1 LLKLK
6 GDCNMKWIKWIL
18 VILLVFLCLGTGLWF
33 IHRASSSPSSSEQG
47 TKEPSASSD
56 KEEPVA
62 KVRVVSLKESRI
74 EETVTVYGSITA
86 VSQELKN
93 YNVPF
98 ESQIKQVYVT
108 IGQIVHPGDKL
119 VEIEP
124 SLAEKL
130 EFQQAQNDAQTTQDI
145 LTKLNEK
152 LQLKLATRQELLQA
166 QQAADQAK
174 LKLDNLVQEGIES
187 LRIITAADS
196 GIVSQLDIQ
205 NGQIIPANS
214 LLVSVINKNKIAAH
228 VGINPEKV
236 NYLQIG
242 QPVYL
247 FNASRMGK
255 SEITGTIRLISQ
267 KVNPDTRLVD
277 LYITLPQNQPF
288 LLSDFVTG
296 RIIIRSVKGL
306 VVPREAV
313 LPEEKGYILYS
324 VDSGKAISHH
334 VQIGLETNQE
344 VQVLGK
350 GLSIGTP
357 IVIQGNYELQN
368 GMSIDTSETK

>member
-1 LLKLK
+1 
-6 GDCNMKWIKWIL
+6 MKWIKWIL
-18 VILLVFLCLGTGLWF
+18 VILLVFLCLGTGIWF
-33 IHRASSSPSSSEQG
+33 IHRASSTPSSSEQG
-47 TKEPSASSD
+47 TKEPSAGSD
-56 KEEPVA
+56 NEEPRA
-62 KVRVVSLKESRI
+62 KVRIVFLKESRI
-74 EETVTVYGSITA
+74 EETVAVYGSITA

-98 ESQIKQVYVT
+98 ECQIKQVYVT

-119 VEIEP
+119 IEIEP

-130 EFQQAQNDAQTTQDI
+130 EIQQARNDAQSTQDI

-174 LKLDNLVQEGIES
+174 LKLENLVQEGIES
-187 LRIITAADS
+187 LRIITAVDS
-196 GIVSQLDIQ
+196 GIVNQLDIQ

-214 LLVSVINKNKIAAH
+214 LLVSVINKNKIEAH
-228 VGINPEKV
+228 VGIDPGKV
-236 NYLQIG
+236 KYLQIG
-242 QPVYL
+242 QPLYL
-247 FNASRMGK
+247 SNASRTEK
-255 SEITGTIRLISQ
+255 SEVTGTIRLISQ

-277 LYITLPQNQPF
+277 LYVTLPQNHPF
-288 LLSDFVTG
+288 LLSDFITG
-296 RIIIRSVKGL
+296 RIMIRSVKGL

-324 VDSGKAISHH
+324 VDSGKAILHH

-344 VQVLGK
+344 AQILGK
-350 GLSIGTP
+350 GLAIGTP